1 MFVDRFAGNSP
12 VVSQISA
19 LTKSL
24 GAGNA
29 EDVASYLAMREA
41 SEAAEATGGQGLS
54 QQYAEQVLL
63 GRRIVNGEEP
73 VSDFAELPAGPA
85 LQQIRE
91 SHVLL
96 GSRLNQEAVRLYAQD
111 LAAKGELDERQAF
124 LILSALPKDDVLD
137 FLDKEIGVEALRNAG
152 SGIEKERAY
161 AGLHR
166 QDARDMLGIA
176 VESSGGIPYVQ
187 SKREWQGRVG
197 RRG

>member
-1 MFVDRFAGNSP
+1 
-12 VVSQISA
+12 
-19 LTKSL
+19 
-24 GAGNA
+24 
-29 EDVASYLAMREA
+29 
-41 SEAAEATGGQGLS
+41 
-54 QQYAEQVLL
+54 
-63 GRRIVNGEEP
+63 
-73 VSDFAELPAGPA
+73 